1 MKRVGE
7 GSRQP
12 TSPADIE
19 FYFYTRSITFKRT
32 VIEKIDAE
40 KFVKIIKM
48 WICALYG
55 DKG

>member
-12 TSPADIE
+12 TSQADIE
-19 FYFYTRSITFKRT
+19 FYFYTRSVTFKRT